1 MKVPILVPRI
11 FNYPL
16 TYESGS
22 LKNLKPGEF
31 VSVPFGKVTE
41 IGVVW
46 DKIEKTTKNFKL
58 KKIDKKLSHLQ
69 INPNLIGFINW
80 FASYNLI
87 SKGIV
92 LKMFL
97 GNKSNLTKIE
107 ENKSS
112 EIIAI
117 SKDFKLNIEQK
128 KSFNDLKSYGN
139 KFSVS
144 MLQGITGSGKTLVYF
159 ERIKEVLNIGSQ
171 VLILLPEI
179 FLTNQFEERFIK
191 HFGFTP
197 AVWHSKIGVKAKR
210 KIWQG
215 IINKNVNLVIG
226 ARSSLLLP
234 FKKLGLIVVDEEHDS
249 SYKQDEGA
257 IYHARDMAISRANFE
272 NIPIYLIS
280 SVPSLETYNN
290 IKNKKYNHTRILK
303 RYSDF
308 PLPEA
313 KVVNLKFSKLKKDS
327 FIAQETIKF
336 VNEYLDKKEQVLFFL
351 NRRGYAP
358 FLICTKCGYRHTCIN
373 CSIYLTYHKSIN
385 KVVCHHCGKKKK
397 KAHKCNFD
405 DQLCEF
411 RMYGPGVEKIYE
423 ELKNIF
429 PKKII
434 KIISSDFLLKTKEK
448 KLTLKQIE
456 NNKVDILVGTQLISK
471 GFNFPKLNC
480 IVVVDADFSGMG
492 YDLRTTE
499 KNIQLYNQLSGR
511 AGRFSMK
518 SLIVYQTNAPLD
530 ETLKD
535 VLSNDPEK
543 FLDNELIIRKK
554 NNLPPFR
561 RLISLIISAS
571 SSNDSLRGAQEIKKK
586 LAILRDIDVLGPVDS
601 PIFKIKNKYRTRLL
615 LRSRSSKLMQKK
627 IASILEYLHISKKIK
642 LTVDVD
648 PINFA

>member
-117 SKDFKLNIEQK
+117 SKDFKFNIEQK

-385 KVVCHHCGKKKK
+385 KVVCHHCGKKKRK
-397 KAHKCNFD
+397 HTNVILTINYVNLECM
-405 DQLCEF
+405 DQ
-411 RMYGPGVEKIYE
+411 V
-423 ELKNIF
+423 
-429 PKKII
+429 
-434 KIISSDFLLKTKEK
+434 
-448 KLTLKQIE
+448 
-456 NNKVDILVGTQLISK
+456 
-471 GFNFPKLNC
+471 
-480 IVVVDADFSGMG
+480 
-492 YDLRTTE
+492 LR
-499 KNIQLYNQLSGR
+499 
-511 AGRFSMK
+511 
-518 SLIVYQTNAPLD
+518 
-530 ETLKD
+530 
-535 VLSNDPEK
+535 
-543 FLDNELIIRKK
+543 
-554 NNLPPFR
+554 
-561 RLISLIISAS
+561 
-571 SSNDSLRGAQEIKKK
+571 
-586 LAILRDIDVLGPVDS
+586 
-601 PIFKIKNKYRTRLL
+601 KYMR
-615 LRSRSSKLMQKK
+615 
-627 IASILEYLHISKKIK
+627 
-642 LTVDVD
+642 
-648 PINFA
+648 N